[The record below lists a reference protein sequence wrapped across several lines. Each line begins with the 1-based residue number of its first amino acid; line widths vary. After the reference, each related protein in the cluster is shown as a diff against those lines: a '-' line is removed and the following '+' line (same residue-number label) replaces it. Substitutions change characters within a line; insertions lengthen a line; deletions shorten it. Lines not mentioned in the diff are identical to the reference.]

1 MLYLSLVREDY
12 FLWYDH
18 PLIALVAIGVF
29 YVIRYLSSSLKV
41 SESIVEISKMSYGIY
56 LSHFILIYM
65 AVDYMQCFVCDIVVF
80 YLTLIGVFVID
91 IIVISM
97 VKRYIP
103 KFSNV
108 FFRY

>member
-1 MLYLSLVREDY
+1 MSWAESLCLYISMCVFAYWQSLGGGLLYLSLVKEDY

-65 AVDYMQCFVCDIVVF
+65 AVDYMQALYVIVLCFI
-80 YLTLIGVFVID
+80 
-91 IIVISM
+91 
-97 VKRYIP
+97 
-103 KFSNV
+103 
-108 FFRY
+108 